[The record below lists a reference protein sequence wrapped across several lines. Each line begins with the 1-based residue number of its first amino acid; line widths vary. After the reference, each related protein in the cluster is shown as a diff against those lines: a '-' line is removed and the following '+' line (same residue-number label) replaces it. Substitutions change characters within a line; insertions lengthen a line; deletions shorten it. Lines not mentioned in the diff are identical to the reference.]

1 MNRWWIRPLVR
12 LLAAVLLPLAV
23 PGVLTAL
30 IWALPGDPA
39 SIICPPAICGGTAEL
54 AEKWNLHLGPWHFF
68 ATWMEAALRG
78 DLGNS
83 WRMQPGVPV
92 MDLILESLPWTT
104 ALVTLAFIP
113 LVLGATGAA
122 SRVLSEKL
130 DPLIR
135 LLGLTPSVVLALL
148 AAAVVTIN
156 YGANAYDD
164 DAMRVK
170 ILLGALT
177 LGLADAALSGA
188 VTGIRGL
195 MEAERKQR
203 YVQIAILRGESVLS
217 NTLPNV
223 LPAIAGQMRA
233 RLLHL
238 LSGAV
243 IVEVV
248 IRIDGL
254 GDLLWQGTLSQDF
267 GVVLASAF
275 MFALLSA
282 VLLMGQALVEIAVAL
297 HVRRSPAGVNAGVNA

>member
-1 MNRWWIRPLVR
+1 M
-12 LLAAVLLPLAV
+12 
-23 PGVLTAL
+23 
-30 IWALPGDPA
+30 
-39 SIICPPAICGGTAEL
+39 
-54 AEKWNLHLGPWHFF
+54 
-68 ATWMEAALRG
+68 
-78 DLGNS
+78 
-83 WRMQPGVPV
+83 
-92 MDLILESLPWTT
+92 
-104 ALVTLAFIP
+104 
-113 LVLGATGAA
+113 
-122 SRVLSEKL
+122 
-130 DPLIR
+130 
-135 LLGLTPSVVLALL
+135 
-148 AAAVVTIN
+148 TIN

>member
-23 PGVLTAL
+23 PGVLTML

-68 ATWMEAALRG
+68 STWMQAALSG

-275 MFALLSA
+275 MFSVLSA
-282 VLLMGQALVEIAVAL
+282 VLLLGQAVVEVAVAL
-297 HVRRSPAGVNAGVNA
+297 HVRRSPAGVNV

>member
-1 MNRWWIRPLVR
+1 MNSWWIRPLVR
-12 LLAAVLLPLAV
+12 LVAAALLPVAV

-39 SIICPPAICGGTAEL
+39 SIICPPAICGGTEEL
-54 AEKWNLHLGPWHFF
+54 AEKWNLHQGPWHFF
-68 ATWMEAALRG
+68 STWMKAALSG

-92 MDLILESLPWTT
+92 IELIAESVPWTA
-104 ALVTLAFIP
+104 ALVTMAFIP

-122 SRVLSEKL
+122 GRWLSDKL

-135 LLGLTPSVVLALL
+135 LVGLTPSVVLALL

-164 DAMRVK
+164 EAMRVK

-188 VTGIRGL
+188 VTGVRGL
-195 MEAERKQR
+195 MEEERKQR

-254 GDLLWQGTLSQDF
+254 GDLLWQGTLTQDF

-275 MFALLSA
+275 AFAVLSA
-282 VLLMGQALVEIAVAL
+282 VLLLGQALVEIGVAL
-297 HVRRSPAGVNAGVNA
+297 HVRRSPKGVAA

>member
-1 MNRWWIRPLVR
+1 MDSWWIRPLVR

-68 ATWMEAALRG
+68 STWISAALTG

-92 MDLILESLPWTT
+92 SELIGESIPWT
-104 ALVTLAFIP
+104 AGLVALAFIP

-122 SRVLSEKL
+122 GRWLSDKL

-135 LLGLTPSVVLALL
+135 LVGMTPAVLLALL
-148 AAAVVTIN
+148 ASALVTIR
-156 YGANAYDD
+156 YGSMAFDD
-164 DAMRVK
+164 DAMMVK

-188 VTGIRGL
+188 VIGIRGL
-195 MEAERKQR
+195 MEDERKQR
-203 YVQIAILRGESVLS
+203 YVQIAILRGESVLA

-223 LPAIAGQMRA
+223 VPAIAGQMRA

-254 GDLLWQGTLSQDF
+254 GDLLWQGTLTQDF
-267 GVVLASAF
+267 GVVLAAAF
-275 MFALLSA
+275 AFSVLSALL
-282 VLLMGQALVEIAVAL
+282 LLGQALIEIAVAL
-297 HVRRSPAGVNAGVNA
+297 HVRRSPVVTA

>member
-1 MNRWWIRPLVR
+1 
-12 LLAAVLLPLAV
+12 
-23 PGVLTAL
+23 
-30 IWALPGDPA
+30 
-39 SIICPPAICGGTAEL
+39 
-54 AEKWNLHLGPWHFF
+54 
-68 ATWMEAALRG
+68 MEAALRG